1 MSRDGFPRA
10 AVAALADSQL
20 RRNLRAATHTIRR
33 NRAAAVA
40 ELAEWEQLSETAARI
55 KDEALA
61 SLDQQLEQLEQSVT
75 AAGGH
80 VHWARDAAEACALTG
95 NLIEARGATEAIKM
109 KSLTTDEIGLDEAL
123 ERRGRPTWPR

>member
-1 MSRDGFPRA
+1 MSTDGFPRTA
-10 AVAALADSQL
+10 AAALADHQL
-20 RRNLRAATHTIRR
+20 RRNLRVATHTIRR

-40 ELAEWEQLSETAARI
+40 ELPEWEQLRETAARI

-80 VHWARDAAEACALTG
+80 VHWARDA
-95 NLIEARGATEAIKM
+95 
-109 KSLTTDEIGLDEAL
+109 S
-123 ERRGRPTWPR
+123 